1 VSADALFEAVI
12 DRAQVEDLLPRCIAT
27 SAWQAEEAMHATE
40 DRVVAVDGVESV
52 VGTPEVEQWKI
63 AVLHCDHTSAPGA
76 WVRTTWVHVEPEQT
90 DRLAD
95 LYRMVLLRQIQ
106 TRAEADGAAADRR
119 AGEDRATLERVGPSC
134 SSYAP
139 TTTTNSPNSAA
150 KPPRNGPRCAER
162 PASSSPPC
170 WPRFDT

>member
-1 VSADALFEAVI
+1 
-12 DRAQVEDLLPRCIAT
+12 
-27 SAWQAEEAMHATE
+27 MHATE

-95 LYRMVLLRQIQ
+95 LYRMVLLQQIQ

-119 AGEDRATLERVGPSC
+119 AGEDRATLERVR
-134 SSYAP
+134 AELQQLR
-139 TTTTNSPNSAA
+139 TDHHDELAQLRREAA
-150 KPPRNGPRCAER
+150 E
-162 PASSSPPC
+162 
-170 WPRFDT
+170 